1 VGRGRRR
8 GGTREALISEAIDPN
23 EWVLH
28 PKSAWSERADF
39 VANVTIGDETDELKY
54 EQLAF
59 EQLGGDRY
67 RLCSVPFFA
76 YGLHLGDEV
85 ELERRPVVGLT
96 PSRVVT
102 RSDYWVLR
110 AFVEP
115 GESAQRLERLLRE
128 HDAAVEV
135 RGRLVAFAVR
145 LSSLE
150 AVRRQL
156 DEIEQAPDFSYETGW
171 N

>member
-1 VGRGRRR
+1 MPGRRR
-8 GGTREALISEAIDPN
+8 GGIREALISEAINPD

-28 PKSAWSERADF
+28 PKSVWSERADF

-85 ELERRPVVGLT
+85 ELEPRPVVGLT

-102 RSDYWVLR
+102 RSDYWVFR
-110 AFVEP
+110 AFTEA

-128 HDAAVEV
+128 HDAAVEA

-145 LSSLE
+145 RSSLE
-150 AVRRQL
+150 VLRGEL
-156 DEIEQAPDFSYETGW
+156 DEIAQSSDFFCETGW
-171 N
+171 TS